1 MDITL
6 VAQTGRAQ
14 GSAASRRLRREGL
27 VPAVVYGRDLT
38 PLAVAVDHRELMAA
52 LATDAGLNAIISLD
66 VEGGDT
72 LTTLAREITRHPYKP
87 RIDHLDFIQIS
98 LTEVVEASVGLEL
111 TGEPVGVRES
121 GGIIETIN
129 TTVLIEA
136 LPAEIPSSIELDISD
151 MELNDTM
158 TVADLPV
165 LAGVSYLD
173 PEDTPIVS
181 ISIPSA
187 LLAEEEE
194 ELEEGEEIEGV
205 EGEEGAEESEGE
217 SAEGSDSGE

>member
-27 VPAVVYGRDLT
+27 VPAVVYGRDLI

-72 LTTLAREITRHPYKP
+72 LTTLAREIKRHPYKP
-87 RIDHLDFIQIS
+87 RIDHLDFVQIS
-98 LTEVVEASVGLEL
+98 LTEVVEASVNLEF
-111 TGEPVGVRES
+111 TGEPVGVIES
-121 GGIIETIN
+121 GGIVETIN
-129 TTVLIEA
+129 SSVSIEA
-136 LPAEIPSSIELDISD
+136 LPGEIPSSIELDISH

-158 TVADLPV
+158 TVGDLPV
-165 LAGVSYLD
+165 ISGVTYLE
-173 PEDTPIVS
+173 PEDTPVVS

-194 ELEEGEEIEGV
+194 ELEEGEEVEGI
-205 EGEEGAEESEGE
+205 EGEEGAEESADEQAEDSDGGE
-217 SAEGSDSGE
+217 